1 MKIILPRKRNF
12 GGENVTVSIRL
23 PQELVDALKRLA
35 EERGL
40 GFSEIVAD
48 LLDQAAHQVDS
59 KPLKTKRR

>member
-1 MKIILPRKRNF
+1 MKFILPRKRNF

-23 PQELVDALKRLA
+23 PRELVDALKRLA

-48 LLDQAAHQVDS
+48 LLDQAAHQVEKAS
-59 KPLKTKRR
+59 AKPKR